1 MAKTT
6 KTSYSYTPFGELL
19 NSTTAKTT
27 NYAYNGESY
36 DSATGMVNLRARWY
50 EPATMRFN
58 QRDTWSGKLEMPT
71 TENRYLYC
79 MNDPIGYYDRGGDR
93 ADEGSGVPKKVTP
106 STSVKTA
113 APFSEDTAQSLRQEQ
128 FAIRKINSANRQL
141 DATLRSAGID
151 TNHSGDATNQV
162 IAKARKDIAKKVAS
176 GTLSDW
182 DQANIIATTCEAAKK
197 LEVREQ
203 LLNPEYWVQ
212 SLDIARKG
220 DYAEDFTGA
229 GLAMQVGLGL
239 IPGVG
244 QAADIRDFIYAVSHT
259 KDNSFWAN
267 AGLIGLSLFALIPV
281 VGDIGKGLK
290 GLKYLKYADE
300 AADVLDAV
308 GDVAK
313 HGDELIDLARS
324 ADELGEVV
332 EGGLKADFGKKLEY
346 IFGNATGTSHN
357 VERSI
362 AMEKQLNSIGILIM
376 KLEEKLL
383 RIIYPKP

>member
-1 MAKTT
+1 
-6 KTSYSYTPFGELL
+6 
-19 NSTTAKTT
+19 
-27 NYAYNGESY
+27 
-36 DSATGMVNLRARWY
+36 V
-50 EPATMRFN
+50 
-58 QRDTWSGKLEMPT
+58 
-71 TENRYLYC
+71 
-79 MNDPIGYYDRGGDR
+79 
-93 ADEGSGVPKKVTP
+93 
-106 STSVKTA
+106 
-113 APFSEDTAQSLRQEQ
+113 PFSEDTAQILRQEQ

-162 IAKARKDIAKKVAS
+162 IAKARKDIAKKVAD

-203 LLNPEYWVQ
+203 LLNPEYWVR

-259 KDNSFWAN
+259 KDNNFWAN

-300 AADVLDAV
+300 AVDVLDAV

-313 HGDELIDLARS
+313 HGDEV
-324 ADELGEVV
+324 ADVAKNVDGLDEIF
-332 EGGLKADFGKKLEY
+332 EGGIDGAAKAKPYSNSRPSYGKGQVEEVWESAKDPFTGKVYDPTGVEIKWDTTTPRYGQWDMGHIPGEKYSDMQKLY
-346 IFGNATGTSHN
+346 
-357 VERSI
+357 
-362 AMEKQLNSIGILIM
+362 MDGIISKDEFLDWYRDS
-376 KLEEKLL
+376 KNYRPELPSTNRGHYFE
-383 RIIYPKP
+383 

>member
-1 MAKTT
+1 M
-6 KTSYSYTPFGELL
+6 
-19 NSTTAKTT
+19 
-27 NYAYNGESY
+27 
-36 DSATGMVNLRARWY
+36 
-50 EPATMRFN
+50 
-58 QRDTWSGKLEMPT
+58 
-71 TENRYLYC
+71 
-79 MNDPIGYYDRGGDR
+79 
-93 ADEGSGVPKKVTP
+93 
-106 STSVKTA
+106 
-113 APFSEDTAQSLRQEQ
+113 PFSEDTAQILRQEQ

-162 IAKARKDIAKKVAS
+162 IAKARKDIAKKVAD

-203 LLNPEYWVQ
+203 LLNPEYWVR

-259 KDNSFWAN
+259 KDNNFWAN

-300 AADVLDAV
+300 AVDVLDAV

-313 HGDELIDLARS
+313 HGDEV
-324 ADELGEVV
+324 ADVAKNVDGLDEIF
-332 EGGLKADFGKKLEY
+332 EGGSKANLTEAVGNLSKDKPVVVIGQSMGRVDPVAEELNKLGFNVQTYNPQNFQSSYGNLLRKDVENNRSWLKYWTQTKGATVIDIGVDPLKASQGISSPFYD
-346 IFGNATGTSHN
+346 
-357 VERSI
+357 VELRSI
-362 AMEKQLNSIGILIM
+362 YDNWQYENVIKFDPDMN
-376 KLEEKLL
+376 
-383 RIIYPKP
+383 

>member
-1 MAKTT
+1 M
-6 KTSYSYTPFGELL
+6 
-19 NSTTAKTT
+19 
-27 NYAYNGESY
+27 
-36 DSATGMVNLRARWY
+36 
-50 EPATMRFN
+50 
-58 QRDTWSGKLEMPT
+58 
-71 TENRYLYC
+71 
-79 MNDPIGYYDRGGDR
+79 
-93 ADEGSGVPKKVTP
+93 
-106 STSVKTA
+106 
-113 APFSEDTAQSLRQEQ
+113 
-128 FAIRKINSANRQL
+128 
-141 DATLRSAGID
+141 
-151 TNHSGDATNQV
+151 
-162 IAKARKDIAKKVAS
+162 
-176 GTLSDW
+176 
-182 DQANIIATTCEAAKK
+182 
-197 LEVREQ
+197 REQ
-203 LLNPEYWVQ
+203 LLNPEYWVR
-212 SLDIARKG
+212 SFDIARKG

-290 GLKYLKYADE
+290 GLKYLKHADE

-362 AMEKQLNSIGILIM
+362 AMEKQLNSIGIFDNEAGREIVEDNLSEALNKPTSILKVQDNDRIVRESLLSGPNGAVKIESIWEGAKLITIQIFGG
-376 KLEEKLL
+376 K
-383 RIIYPKP
+383 